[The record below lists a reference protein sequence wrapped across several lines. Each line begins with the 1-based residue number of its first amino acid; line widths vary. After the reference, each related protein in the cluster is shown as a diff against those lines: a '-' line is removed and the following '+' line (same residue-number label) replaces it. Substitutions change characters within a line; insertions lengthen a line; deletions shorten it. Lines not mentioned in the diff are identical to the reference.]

1 MAQQAF
7 VDSVK
12 SFSDY
17 KRIMSAAR
25 KSELKI
31 DEHQKEEVHEKVC
44 KKFEILILVNLG
56 GLLYCRIKTIDRDS
70 KQEQDF

>member
-1 MAQQAF
+1 
-7 VDSVK
+7 
-12 SFSDY
+12 
-17 KRIMSAAR
+17 MSAAR